1 MSKAKPERISRQGL
15 VRTFQHG
22 SYLPSMSVRD
32 NVLIGCLGGRRTG
45 RVAASEQEQ
54 VIAQAIALFG
64 LAGHEND
71 IARNLPHGLQR
82 LVSMA
87 MAFAARPS
95 LLCLDEP
102 LTGLNQTEV
111 AETLGVYRRLK
122 SEYAMSILLVEH
134 NMRAVMNICDRI
146 YVLHH
151 GEIIFSGT
159 PDEVKA
165 SETVLKAYLGK
176 RMASENT
183 LTVRKLSVSY
193 GTVPAIIDVDLEVK
207 GGSIVSLIGANGAG
221 KSTLIKAITGL
232 VKVAGAI
239 PLWRQAACQ
248 PRTQRHSRARRRAGA
263 RRPAP
268 VRQHDG
274 AREPRDGRLPDRRRA
289 QEGRAAGDLP
299 ALFPRPRGQA
309 AQPGERVV
317 RRTAADGGRRPRA
330 DERAPL
336 SAAGRA
342 HDRPAPAFVNVISK
356 VVRDINQQGVSVLLV
371 EQNAEVAL
379 RVSDYSYV
387 LESGTVVNTAP
398 PRCSSTTRISR
409 RRIWAFEAWRWLR

>member
-1 MSKAKPERISRQGL
+1 MQTGSMLLTGQNLSKQFKGLLAVSGVDIRIAQGEIVGLIGPNGAGKSTTFNLLSGFLKPTSGSLEIAGADMSKAKPERISKQGL

-134 NMRAVMNICDRI
+134 NMRAVMNICDRV

-165 SETVLKAYLGK
+165 SETVLKAYLGE
-176 RMASENT
+176 AH
-183 LTVRKLSVSY
+183 
-193 GTVPAIIDVDLEVK
+193 
-207 GGSIVSLIGANGAG
+207 
-221 KSTLIKAITGL
+221 GL
-232 VKVAGAI
+232 
-239 PLWRQAACQ
+239 
-248 PRTQRHSRARRRAGA
+248 
-263 RRPAP
+263 
-268 VRQHDG
+268 
-274 AREPRDGRLPDRRRA
+274 
-289 QEGRAAGDLP
+289 
-299 ALFPRPRGQA
+299 
-309 AQPGERVV
+309 
-317 RRTAADGGRRPRA
+317 
-330 DERAPL
+330 
-336 SAAGRA
+336 
-342 HDRPAPAFVNVISK
+342 
-356 VVRDINQQGVSVLLV
+356 
-371 EQNAEVAL
+371 
-379 RVSDYSYV
+379 
-387 LESGTVVNTAP
+387 
-398 PRCSSTTRISR
+398 
-409 RRIWAFEAWRWLR
+409 

>member
-1 MSKAKPERISRQGL
+1 MQTGSMLLTGQNLSKQFKGLLAVSGVDIQIARGEIVGLIGPNGAGKSTTFNLLSGFLKPTSGSLEICGSDMSGANPERISKQGL

-64 LAGHEND
+64 LAGHENE

-111 AETLGVYRRLK
+111 AETLGVYRLLK

-159 PDEVKA
+159 PDEVKG
-165 SETVLKAYLGK
+165 SETVLKAYLG
-176 RMASENT
+176 E
-183 LTVRKLSVSY
+183 
-193 GTVPAIIDVDLEVK
+193 
-207 GGSIVSLIGANGAG
+207 
-221 KSTLIKAITGL
+221 
-232 VKVAGAI
+232 
-239 PLWRQAACQ
+239 
-248 PRTQRHSRARRRAGA
+248 
-263 RRPAP
+263 
-268 VRQHDG
+268 
-274 AREPRDGRLPDRRRA
+274 
-289 QEGRAAGDLP
+289 
-299 ALFPRPRGQA
+299 
-309 AQPGERVV
+309 
-317 RRTAADGGRRPRA
+317 
-330 DERAPL
+330 
-336 SAAGRA
+336 A
-342 HDRPAPAFVNVISK
+342 HD
-356 VVRDINQQGVSVLLV
+356 L
-371 EQNAEVAL
+371 
-379 RVSDYSYV
+379 
-387 LESGTVVNTAP
+387 
-398 PRCSSTTRISR
+398 
-409 RRIWAFEAWRWLR
+409 